1 MDSEVA
7 QHNEKMKKLSEELC
21 FIKED
26 RLRGNKGYSVEEVAT
41 SMRIVIQESIENK
54 NPSN

>member
-41 SMRIVIQESIENK
+41 SMRIVIQESTENK
-54 NPSN
+54 KPSN